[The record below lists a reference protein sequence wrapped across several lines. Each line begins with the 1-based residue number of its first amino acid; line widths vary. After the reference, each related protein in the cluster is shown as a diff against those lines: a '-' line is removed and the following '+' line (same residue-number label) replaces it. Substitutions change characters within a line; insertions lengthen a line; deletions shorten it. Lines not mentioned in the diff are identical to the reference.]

1 MRPKEDLH
9 ESRLL
14 SATDD
19 DDSSTILPLT
29 RYGNRKK
36 QLSEITET
44 QKL

>member
-14 SATDD
+14 SATDE
-19 DDSSTILPLT
+19 DDSATILPLT
-29 RYGNRKK
+29 RYDYGQKH
-36 QLSEITET
+36 LSGITET

>member
-1 MRPKEDLH
+1 MRPKEDMH

-19 DDSSTILPLT
+19 DESSTILPLT
-29 RYGNRKK
+29 RYEYGKK
-36 QLSEITET
+36 QLSDITET